1 MFKNYFLVAW
11 RGLRRNKLL
20 TLTNIAGL
28 ALGMVCSL
36 LTLLYVRHQVSF
48 DRFHEK
54 GDRIF
59 RLRESDPRN
68 TNNPI
73 HSGTPAPLGPALQAE
88 CPDIE
93 SYVRVDDVQFFV
105 SYGEMRFRE
114 YPVLLADSSF
124 FEVFSFPLVR
134 GNPDDV
140 LRNPGS
146 VVITEDI
153 AKKYFGDED
162 PIGKILTFG
171 LDPRFDFKVT
181 GVAKNAPA
189 NSDLPFRLVVPFLQI
204 NELYSWKYLENWN
217 AHNWSTY
224 LLLRE
229 KSSALDVGQKIRDFF
244 PRRDPQNT
252 TSLLLQPLSSIH
264 FENPAQVRYM
274 IFFSAVAVIILF
286 SCCINFTNLT
296 VAQAP
301 ARAKEIGMRK
311 VVGAMRPDIL
321 RRFLGESVF
330 TALLALP
337 LSAFLVQLL
346 LPVLNRLTN
355 STIQIDYLR
364 NWPTLVGFLGVAVL
378 VGLLA
383 GSYPAFYL
391 ASFRPVE
398 SLKGTVVRGT
408 HRSALRNML
417 MVFQY
422 AASIFLI
429 IGTVV
434 VYRQLEFMKN
444 RDMGYSYKD
453 VVSVPLYGQNLRK
466 NVETIKNELRQN
478 PNILDVAAAATS
490 LPTSGTGNMSADW
503 EGRLEN
509 QELYFSEISV
519 DEDFFRTYGLLLV
532 QGRAFSKE
540 TPSDVRR
547 GYVLNETAVKALG
560 WKEPLNK
567 WFELRDRGVVIG
579 VVKDFNFM
587 PLQHAVRPLVL
598 YSDPRFFGTLSVRVA
613 DKNIPATLDFIK
625 RTLAVFDPQ
634 APFDYTFLEDRHRR
648 MYQVER
654 KTGQMFS
661 GFTLIAIVI
670 ATLGLQGISSLVLTQ
685 RTKEIGIRK
694 VLGAPAAKIIAI
706 LSREFAIPIMIANG
720 VAWPLAY
727 WVMRRWLQGFPFRTG
742 PSPWVFF
749 LASALTLAIAMATIS
764 FKTVKAARA
773 NPVASLRYE

>member
-20 TLTNIAGL
+20 TFTNIAGL
-28 ALGMVCSL
+28 ALGMACSL

-48 DRFHEK
+48 DRFHDK

-59 RLRESDPRN
+59 RIRESNPRN

-88 CPDIE
+88 FPDIE
-93 SYVRVDDVQFFV
+93 SYVRIEDSQFLI
-105 SYGEMRFRE
+105 SYGEKRFWE
-114 YPVLLADSSF
+114 YPVLLAEANF
-124 FEVFSFPLVR
+124 FKVFSFPLVL

-140 LRNPGS
+140 LKNAGS
-146 VVITEDI
+146 VVISEDI

-162 PIGKILTFG
+162 PLGKILTIG

-181 GVAKNAPA
+181 GVAKNVPA

-204 NELYSWKYLENWN
+204 NKLYSWKYLENWN

-229 KSSALDVGQKIRDFF
+229 KSSALDVDQKIRNFF
-244 PRRDPQNT
+244 PRRNPEST

-274 IFFSAVAVIILF
+274 IFFTAVAVIILF

-296 VAQAP
+296 VAQAS

-311 VVGAMRPDIL
+311 VVGAMRPDLL

-337 LSAFLVQLL
+337 LSALLVQLL
-346 LPVLNRLTN
+346 LPFLNRLTN
-355 STIQIDYLR
+355 STIQINYLN

-547 GYVLNETAVKALG
+547 GYVLNETAVKALS

-670 ATLGLQGISSLVLTQ
+670 ATLGLQGISSLVVTQ

>member
-11 RGLRRNKLL
+11 RILRRNKLL
-20 TLTNIAGL
+20 MVTNVAGL
-28 ALGMVCSL
+28 ALGMACSL

-48 DRFHEK
+48 DRFHDK

-59 RLRESDPRN
+59 RIRESDPRN
-68 TNNPI
+68 TNNPV

-93 SYVRVDDVQFFV
+93 SYVRVEDNQFLI
-105 SYGEMRFRE
+105 SYGEKRFWE
-114 YPVLLADSSF
+114 YPVLLAEANF
-124 FEVFSFPLVR
+124 FKVFSFPLVL

-140 LRNPGS
+140 LKNPGS

-153 AKKYFGDED
+153 AKKYFGNED
-162 PIGKILTFG
+162 PLGKVLTFG
-171 LDPRFDFKVT
+171 FGPRFDFRVT
-181 GVAKNAPA
+181 GVAKNVPA
-189 NSDLPFRLVVPFLQI
+189 NSELPFRLVVPFLQI
-204 NELYSWKYLENWN
+204 NELNGWPCLENWH

-224 LLLRE
+224 LLLAE

-244 PRRDPQNT
+244 TRRDPQNT

-296 VAQAP
+296 VAQAS

-311 VVGAMRPDIL
+311 VVGAMRPDLL

-330 TALLALP
+330 MALLALP
-337 LSAFLVQLL
+337 LSALLVQLL
-346 LPVLNRLTN
+346 LPILNRLTN
-355 STIQIDYLR
+355 SAIRINYFN
-364 NWPTLVGFLGVAVL
+364 NWPTLAGFLGVAIL
-378 VGLLA
+378 VGILA

-398 SLKGTVVRGT
+398 SLKGTVVRRT
-408 HRSALRNML
+408 HRSAFRNML

-422 AASIFLI
+422 AASVFLI
-429 IGTVV
+429 IGTMT
-434 VYRQLEFMKN
+434 VYRQLGFMKN
-444 RDMGYSYKD
+444 RDMGYSFKD
-453 VVSVPLYGQNLRK
+453 VVSVPLYGQNLRR
-466 NVETIKNELRQN
+466 NVEAIKNELRQN

-490 LPTSGTGNMSADW
+490 LPTFGTGNMSADW

-509 QELYFSEISV
+509 QEIYFSEISV
-519 DEDFFRTYGLLLV
+519 DENFFKTYGLQLV
-532 QGRAFSKE
+532 QGRAFSRDI
-540 TPSDVRR
+540 PSDIR
-547 GYVLNETAVKALG
+547 GAYILNETAVRALD

-567 WFELRDRGVVIG
+567 WFELRARGVVTG

-587 PLQHAVRPLVL
+587 SLQHAVRPLVL
-598 YSDPRFFGTLSVRVA
+598 YFDPRFFGTLSVRLA
-613 DKNIPATLDFIK
+613 DKNMPATLDFIK
-625 RTLAVFDPQ
+625 RKFAAFDPQ
-634 APFDYTFLEDRHRR
+634 SPFDYTFLEDRNRQ
-648 MYQVER
+648 MYDVET
-654 KTGQMFS
+654 KIGQMFS

-670 ATLGLQGISSLVLTQ
+670 ATLGLQGISSLVVAQ

-694 VLGAPAAKIIAI
+694 VLGAPAAKIMAL
-706 LSREFAIPIMIANG
+706 LSREFAVLIAIANG

-727 WVMRRWLQGFPFRTG
+727 WLMRRWLQGFPFRTE
-742 PSPWVFF
+742 PSPWVF
-749 LASALTLAIAMATIS
+749 LLSGTLTLGIAMAAIG
-764 FKTVKAARA
+764 FKTVKATLA
-773 NPVASLRYE
+773 NPVKALRYE

>member
-11 RGLRRNKLL
+11 RSLRRNKFL

-28 ALGMVCSL
+28 ALGMACSL
-36 LTLLYVRHQVSF
+36 LTLLYIRHQVSF
-48 DRFHEK
+48 DRFH
-54 GDRIF
+54 DRGNQIF

-73 HSGTPAPLGPALQAE
+73 HSGTPAPLGSALQAE

-93 SYVRVDDVQFFV
+93 SYVRVDDAQFFV

-114 YPVLLADSSF
+114 FPVLLADSNF

-140 LRNPGS
+140 LKNPGS
-146 VVITEDI
+146 VVISADI

-162 PIGKILTFG
+162 PLGKILTFG

-189 NSDLPFRLVVPFLQI
+189 NSDLPFRLVVPFFQI

-244 PRRDPQNT
+244 PRRDPDST

-274 IFFSAVAVIILF
+274 IFFSAVAVLILF
-286 SCCINFTNLT
+286 SCCINFTNLA

-337 LSAFLVQLL
+337 LSALLVQLL
-346 LPVLNRLTN
+346 LPFLNRLTN
-355 STIQIDYLR
+355 STIQINYL
-364 NWPTLVGFLGVAVL
+364 NSWPTFAGFLGVGIL

-383 GSYPAFYL
+383 GSYPALYL
-391 ASFRPVE
+391 ASFRAVE
-398 SLKGTVVRGT
+398 SLKGTAVRGA
-408 HRSALRNML
+408 HRSTLRNLL

-429 IGTVV
+429 IGTLV

-453 VVSVPLYGQNLRK
+453 VISIPLYGQNLRK
-466 NVETIKNELRQN
+466 NVEAIKNELRQN
-478 PNILDVAAAATS
+478 PNILDVTAGSVS

-509 QELYFSEISV
+509 EELYFSEMSV
-519 DEDFFRTYGLLLV
+519 DDNFIRTYGLMLV
-532 QGRAFSKE
+532 KGRGFSKGM
-540 TPSDVRR
+540 PSDVRR
-547 GYVLNETAVKALG
+547 SYVLNETAVKALG

-567 WFELRDRGVVIG
+567 WFELRNRGVVIG

-587 PLQHAVRPLVL
+587 PLRHAVRPLVL

-613 DKNIPATLDFIK
+613 DTNIPATLDFIK
-625 RTLAVFDPQ
+625 RTFAAFDLQ

-648 MYQVER
+648 MYQTET
-654 KTGQMFS
+654 KMSQMFS

-670 ATLGLQGISSLVLTQ
+670 ATLGLQGISSLAVAQ

-694 VLGAPAAKIIAI
+694 VLGAPAAKILTL
-706 LSREFAIPIMIANG
+706 LSREFIILIMIANG

-742 PSPWVFF
+742 PHSFVFF
-749 LASALTLAIAMATIS
+749 LAGILSLAIALATLS
-764 FKTVKAARA
+764 FKAIKAARA
-773 NPVASLRYE
+773 NPVDSLKYE

>member
-1 MFKNYFLVAW
+1 MFKNYFLIAW

-28 ALGMVCSL
+28 ALGLVCSL
-36 LTLLYVRHQVSF
+36 LTLLYVQHQVSF
-48 DRFHEK
+48 DRFHEN
-54 GDRIF
+54 GNRIF

-68 TNNPI
+68 TNYPI

-93 SYVRVDDVQFFV
+93 SYLRVDDNQFLI
-105 SYGEMRFRE
+105 SYGEKRFWE
-114 YPVLLADSSF
+114 YPVLLADANF
-124 FEVFSFPLVR
+124 FDVFSFPLVR

-140 LRNPGS
+140 LKNPGS
-146 VVITEDI
+146 VVISEDI
-153 AKKYFGDED
+153 AKKYFGNED
-162 PIGKILTFG
+162 PLGKILTFG

-181 GVAKNAPA
+181 GVAKKVPA
-189 NSDLPFRLVVPFLQI
+189 NSDLPFRLVIPFLQI
-204 NELYSWKYLENWN
+204 NELYNWKYLENWN

-229 KSSALDVGQKIRDFF
+229 KASALDVDQKIRNFF
-244 PRRDPQNT
+244 PRRNPEST

-264 FENPAQVRYM
+264 FENPAQIRYM
-274 IFFSAVAVIILF
+274 IFFTAVAIIILF

-296 VAQAP
+296 VAQASS
-301 ARAKEIGMRK
+301 RAKEIGMRK

-346 LPVLNRLTN
+346 LPLLNRLTN
-355 STIQIDYLR
+355 STIQINYLN
-364 NWPTLVGFLGVAVL
+364 NWPTLVGFLGVAIL

-383 GSYPAFYL
+383 GSYPAFFM

-398 SLKGTVVRGT
+398 SLKGTVVRGA

-429 IGTVV
+429 IGTLV
-434 VYRQLEFMKN
+434 VYRQLGFMKN

-453 VVSVPLYGQNLRK
+453 IVSVPLYSQNLRK
-466 NVETIKNELRQN
+466 NVEAIKNELRQN
-478 PNILDVAAAATS
+478 PNILDVTAAATS

-509 QELYFSEISV
+509 EELYFSEISV
-519 DEDFFRTYGLLLV
+519 DEDFLKTYGLLLI
-532 QGRAFSKE
+532 QGRVFSRE
-540 TPSDVRR
+540 MPSDVRG
-547 GYVLNETAVKALG
+547 GYILNETAVKALG

-567 WFELRDRGVVIG
+567 WFELRARGVVIG

-587 PLQHAVRPLVL
+587 SLQHAIRPLVL
-598 YSDPRFFGTLSVRVA
+598 YFDPEFFGTLSVRIA

-625 RTLAVFDPQ
+625 TKFAAFDPQ
-634 APFDYTFLEDRHRR
+634 APFDYTFLEDRYQQ
-648 MYQVER
+648 MYQVET
-654 KTGQMFS
+654 KIGQMFS
-661 GFTLIAIVI
+661 GFTLIAIII
-670 ATLGLQGISSLVLTQ
+670 ATLGLHGISSLVVAQ

-694 VLGAPAAKIIAI
+694 VLGAPAAKIITL
-706 LSREFAIPIMIANG
+706 LSREFAVPVMIANG

-742 PSPWVFF
+742 PSSWVFL
-749 LASALTLAIAMATIS
+749 LAGALTLAIAMATIS
-764 FKTVKAARA
+764 FKAVKVARA
-773 NPVASLRYE
+773 NPVDSLRCE